1 MGLCNPAFAQFLG
14 KAIED
19 AIRTIDTESS
29 EERVVDVAQCIDRMG
44 NLMAYLS
51 GNAKFPSYCRRR

>member
-1 MGLCNPAFAQFLG
+1 MQSRLPTILS

-19 AIRTIDTESS
+19 DIRTLDTESS

-44 NLMAYLS
+44 DLMTNLS
-51 GNAKFPSYCRRR
+51 GNAKFPSYCRRQ